1 MRSVSVVLLLAVA
14 AMASVV
20 PDTYIHRPHYDLSN
34 AKVLFEDFI
43 KEYNRIYKDEADKE
57 AHFQAFVESLEVI
70 NELNAQNAGVIFDIN
85 NLADYIEEE
94 QRSLYGLKEK
104 ETKPQN

>member
-14 AMASVV
+14 AMASAV
-20 PDTYIHRPHYDLSN
+20 PDTYIYRPHYDLSK

-57 AHFQAFVESLEVI
+57 DHFQAFVESLKVI
-70 NELNAQNAGVIFDIN
+70 NELNAQNSGAIFDIN
-85 NLADYIEEE
+85 NLADYTEEE
-94 QRSLYGLKEK
+94 KRNLYGLKTTT
-104 ETKPQN
+104 TKPQN